1 MTRAESNF
9 PNKKDAFAFVIGT
22 EVYDHLEAVMD
33 RIRGRCERDQ
43 RYCYREC
50 VTPQIGAPD
59 GQSAAS
65 VYRPQFRFTVPNF
78 LDCLAGA
85 VPNSHPNIDL
95 L

>member
-1 MTRAESNF
+1 MIELRF
-9 PNKKDAFAFVIGT
+9 LGPRRK
-22 EVYDHLEAVMD
+22 
-33 RIRGRCERDQ
+33 
-43 RYCYREC
+43 
-50 VTPQIGAPD
+50 
-59 GQSAAS
+59 QSAAS